1 MRYSF
6 RNQSSTAKCNSIA
19 SNSLTKFSV
28 WVAQKTETA
37 TLLMLLGLGGGWM
50 AVEAIAPQVAQADSQ
65 RVEISLDRQQNETYQ
80 DLVSRAE
87 AAASTT
93 IQRSFNQD
101 ILMKKV
107 SVMIMGQNHGAIAPV
122 LFLAVNR
129 DQWSSEPNVQRWVT
143 YFRSARSLL
152 GFENVTT
159 TTEQPTTSTTDTSEQ
174 PQTPTASDATGTNR
188 TPANS
193 GATPANTQKPT
204 TTTTTTPS
212 QTPSAAPDA
221 LNPSPVAPT
230 TNSNPVPL
238 GGVNNTNNTPNNSGI
253 IPNNSGV
260 IPNNS
265 GIIPDSNPLD
275 VPTTPNSTPNPQSNP
290 PGFNDPVP
298 QGTLD

>member
-1 MRYSF
+1 MRCSF
-6 RNQSSTAKCNSIA
+6 RNQSSTATKCNSIA
-19 SNSLTKFSV
+19 SNTLTGFSI
-28 WVAQKTETA
+28 WVAQKAETA
-37 TLLMLLGLGGGWM
+37 TLLMLLGFGGGWIS
-50 AVEAIAPQVAQADSQ
+50 VEAIAPQVAQADSQ

-87 AAASTT
+87 TTASTI
-93 IQRSFNQD
+93 IQRSFDQD

-107 SVMIMGQNHGAIAPV
+107 SVMIMGQNHGEIAPV

-129 DQWSSEPNVQRWVT
+129 DQWSSEPSVQRWVT

-152 GFENVTT
+152 GFDNVTT
-159 TTEQPTTSTTDTSEQ
+159 TTNQPTTSTPDTSEQ
-174 PQTPTASDATGTNR
+174 PR

-193 GATPANTQKPT
+193 GATPVNTQKPT
-204 TTTTTTPS
+204 TTTTTPG
-212 QTPSAAPDA
+212 QTPSTAPDT
-221 LNPSPVAPT
+221 LNRPLVTPT

-238 GGVNNTNNTPNNSGI
+238 GRSVNGTNIPNNSGI

-265 GIIPDSNPLD
+265 GIIPDGNPLD
-275 VPTTPNSTPNPQSNP
+275 VPTTPNGTPDPQSNP
-290 PGFNDPVP
+290 PELNDSVP

>member
-1 MRYSF
+1 MRCSF
-6 RNQSSTAKCNSIA
+6 RNQSSTATKNNSIA
-19 SNSLTKFSV
+19 SNTLTKSWA
-28 WVAQKTETA
+28 WVAQKTETV
-37 TLLMLLGLGGGWM
+37 TLLMLLGLGSGWI
-50 AVEAIAPQVAQADSQ
+50 AVAGIAPQVAQADSQ

-80 DLVSRAE
+80 NLVGRAE
-87 AAASTT
+87 TTASTI
-93 IQRSFNQD
+93 IQRSFDQD

-129 DQWSSEPNVQRWVT
+129 DQWSNEPNVQRWVT

-159 TTEQPTTSTTDTSEQ
+159 TAQPTTSTPDTSEQ
-174 PQTPTASDATGTNR
+174 PQTPAASGATNTNR

-204 TTTTTTPS
+204 TATTTTPG
-212 QTPSAAPDA
+212 QTPSTAPNA

-238 GGVNNTNNTPNNSGI
+238 GGTVNGTNIPNNSGI
-253 IPNNSGV
+253 IPNNNGV

-275 VPTTPNSTPNPQSNP
+275 VPTTPNGTPDPQPNP
-290 PGFNDPVP
+290 PGFNDSVP

>member
-87 AAASTT
+87 TTASTT

-152 GFENVTT
+152 GFDNVTT
-159 TTEQPTTSTTDTSEQ
+159 TDQPTPSTPDTSEQ
-174 PQTPTASDATGTNR
+174 PQTPAASESTNTNR

-204 TTTTTTPS
+204 TATTTPG
-212 QTPSAAPDA
+212 QTPSTAPDA
-221 LNPSPVAPT
+221 LNRPLLTPT

-238 GGVNNTNNTPNNSGI
+238 GGAVNGTNNTPNSSGI
-253 IPNNSGV
+253 IPNNNGV

-275 VPTTPNSTPNPQSNP
+275 VPTTPNTTPDPQSNP
-290 PGFNDPVP
+290 PGFNDSVP

>member
-1 MRYSF
+1 MRCSF

-19 SNSLTKFSV
+19 SNSLTKSWV
-28 WVAQKTETA
+28 WVVQKTETA

-50 AVEAIAPQVAQADSQ
+50 AMEGIAPQVAQADSQ

-87 AAASTT
+87 TTASTI
-93 IQRSFNQD
+93 IQRSFDQD

-129 DQWSSEPNVQRWVT
+129 DQWSREPNVQRWVT

-152 GFENVTT
+152 GFDNVTT
-159 TTEQPTTSTTDTSEQ
+159 TTDQPTPSTPDTSEQ
-174 PQTPTASDATGTNR
+174 PQTPAASEPTNTNR

-193 GATPANTQKPT
+193 GATPVNTQKPT
-204 TTTTTTPS
+204 TATTS
-212 QTPSAAPDA
+212 GQTPSTAPDA
-221 LNPSPVAPT
+221 LNRPLLTPT
-230 TNSNPVPL
+230 TNSNPAPL
-238 GGVNNTNNTPNNSGI
+238 GGSVNGTNTPNNSGI
-253 IPNNSGV
+253 IPNNNGV

-265 GIIPDSNPLD
+265 GIIPDGNPLN
-275 VPTTPNSTPNPQSNP
+275 VPTIPNSTVPDTQFNP
-290 PGFNDPVP
+290 PGFNDSVP